1 MKQFAVISALGS
13 DRVGLAD
20 DIAGAILDLGG
31 NVEESR
37 MAVLGGEFAALML
50 VSGEQTTIR
59 KIVDE
64 LPALAKDIG
73 VRVSTTPT
81 DAHHVQRTNRPYMV
95 ESFSLDTPGI
105 LHSVTSVLR
114 SFDVNIEDLEA
125 DTTAAPW
132 TGAPMFRMRA
142 RVSVPANVPITRL
155 REELEHVASQEDLDV
170 RIAPVTVGPAE

>member
-13 DRVGLAD
+13 DRIGLAD

-37 MAVLGGEFAALML
+37 MAVLGGEFAALVL
-50 VSGEQTTIR
+50 VSGEEATVA
-59 KIVDE
+59 KLKAE
-64 LPALAKDIG
+64 LPAMGSDIG
-73 VRVSTTPT
+73 VHVNITPT
-81 DAHHVQRTNRPYMV
+81 EPHHVQRTNRPYTV

-114 SFDVNIEDLEA
+114 SFDVSIEDLEA

-132 TGAPMFRMRA
+132 TGAPMFRMRV
-142 RVSVPANVPITRL
+142 RVSVPSNVPITRL
-155 REELEHVASQEDLDV
+155 REELEHVASQEDLDI
-170 RIAPVTVGPAE
+170 RITPVTVGPAE